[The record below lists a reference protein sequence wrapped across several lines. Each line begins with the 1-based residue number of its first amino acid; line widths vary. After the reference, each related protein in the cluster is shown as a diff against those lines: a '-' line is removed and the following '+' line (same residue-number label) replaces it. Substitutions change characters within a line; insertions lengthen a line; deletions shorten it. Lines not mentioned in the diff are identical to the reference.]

1 MFVKRILD
9 GSFLVNEHLRGN
21 ILFVAFCAFLA
32 VLMIESLHRAEK
44 KVYTIAKLESE
55 VKALKGK
62 YVSAGA
68 RLMKA
73 KLESN
78 IYRQVKETGLK
89 KPNRAPQKII
99 VKNYPNA
106 D

>member
-1 MFVKRILD
+1 MFIKRLLD
-9 GSFLVNEHLRGN
+9 GSFLVNNHLRGN
-21 ILFVAFCAFLA
+21 ILFVSFCAFLA
-32 VLMIESLHRAEK
+32 VLMIESMHRTEK
-44 KVYTIAKLESE
+44 KVYTIAKLESD

-68 RLMKA
+68 RLMKT

-78 IYRQVKETGLK
+78 IYQQVKDYGLK
-89 KPNRAPQKII
+89 KPSRAPQKII
-99 VKNYPNA
+99 VKNFNNA